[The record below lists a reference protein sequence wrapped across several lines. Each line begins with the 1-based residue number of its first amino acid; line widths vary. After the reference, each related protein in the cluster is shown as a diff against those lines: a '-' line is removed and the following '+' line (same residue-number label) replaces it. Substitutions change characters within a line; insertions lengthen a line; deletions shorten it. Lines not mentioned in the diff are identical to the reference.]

1 MKGYRTI
8 LLNAALALA
17 ALTDYFVTNSAL
29 INTLLD
35 NDPKRVALVVALI
48 NGVNILLR
56 FITTGPV
63 GQKQ

>member
-8 LLNAALALA
+8 LLNAALALV
-17 ALTDYFVTNSAL
+17 ALTDYFVANSAL
-29 INTLLD
+29 IGTLLD
-35 NDPKRVALVVALI
+35 NDPKRVALVVALV
-48 NGVNILLR
+48 NGANIFLR